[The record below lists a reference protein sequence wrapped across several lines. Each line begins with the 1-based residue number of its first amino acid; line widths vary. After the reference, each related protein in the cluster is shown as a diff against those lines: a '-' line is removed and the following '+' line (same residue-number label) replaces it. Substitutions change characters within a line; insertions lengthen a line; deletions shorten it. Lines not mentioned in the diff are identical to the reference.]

1 MKYKIAKVD
10 LRFKRYLYSQI
21 NWKARIISIKGVRV
35 IGKTFEQIA
44 DVPDSYLAV
53 DDTEVGSRLPDSA
66 LAVRFPVLGDD
77 TSVTTPL
84 AGYSICSLSNLQV
97 LLALS
102 FRLVVMSRTAHSKDP
117 ALLLDAVA
125 VESIMPC
132 VDAAVGS
139 T

>member
-1 MKYKIAKVD
+1 M
-10 LRFKRYLYSQI
+10 S
-21 NWKARIISIKGVRV
+21 
-35 IGKTFEQIA
+35 
-44 DVPDSYLAV
+44 
-53 DDTEVGSRLPDSA
+53 DSA

-77 TSVTTPL
+77 ASVTVPL

-102 FRLVVMSRTAHSKDP
+102 FRLVVMSRTAHYKDP

-132 VDAAVGS
+132 ETRRQVPPDAWSEWGF
-139 T
+139 

>member
-1 MKYKIAKVD
+1 M
-10 LRFKRYLYSQI
+10 
-21 NWKARIISIKGVRV
+21 
-35 IGKTFEQIA
+35 
-44 DVPDSYLAV
+44 
-53 DDTEVGSRLPDSA
+53 PDSA
-66 LAVRFPVLGDD
+66 LAVRVPVLGDD
-77 TSVTTPL
+77 VSVTTPL
-84 AGYSICSLSNLQV
+84 AGYSICSLSNPQV

-132 VDAAVGS
+132 VDRAASS

>member
-21 NWKARIISIKGVRV
+21 NWKARIISIKGARGV
-35 IGKTFEQIA
+35 GKTFEQIA

-77 TSVTTPL
+77 ASVTVPWLGIRYVPCRICRFFLLFPL
-84 AGYSICSLSNLQV
+84 GL
-97 LLALS
+97 
-102 FRLVVMSRTAHSKDP
+102 
-117 ALLLDAVA
+117 
-125 VESIMPC
+125 
-132 VDAAVGS
+132 
-139 T
+139 